1 LYLVC
6 QLSNHVV
13 DIIIVLCGVGLRSIR
28 HHHRHHHHH
37 SMTSYG
43 ETDNL
48 LVTSPTCRQL
58 GIQHVNI
65 VQQQQQLQAATT
77 TNDSST
83 TGSVHQE
90 NHRHQSETTTADMT
104 SLTHLE

>member
-1 LYLVC
+1 
-6 QLSNHVV
+6 
-13 DIIIVLCGVGLRSIR
+13 
-28 HHHRHHHHH
+28 
-37 SMTSYG
+37 MTSYG

-104 SLTHLE
+104 SLTHLEWVSRILTRKLHGDDNLSSSPSISAQVVLIPIPSP